1 MDSRRAVEVLSKS
14 RMKALQVLA
23 LVTACW
29 CDSEP
34 YFGFG
39 HRLPTYSTYYTGHH
53 LPSNYNPY
61 IPYSV
66 VNRGLTSNFP
76 QNTQIYYGSQQ
87 TPGRVSTTTF
97 VKDVAENHQNAE
109 SSSSYQKFDAVGE
122 QQVKRLRISPQRTK
136 EDVKVNAR
144 VFAKEIKDK
153 PIHADPRIKAPKD
166 KTSPSAAA
174 ALAYLR
180 SVTLDDLCGKPSEIY
195 IQSIF
200 NGKSKEEAN
209 AEATRYY
216 IQAYNGGARLPESG
230 ACKEADVAYREAF
243 ISGDDPILKSA
254 EAFINAWPGVKE
266 GNPCAI
272 SGIDYVNAIVNGK
285 SHTEANTIAADS
297 FADAFKALAIRGKP
311 LKDPSCAAATRAFF
325 DALPEKPDPANAAAF
340 TAFIDKI
347 FEEGNQAPA
356 YDPVCLASL
365 DAFLDAYN
373 KGEDLLTA
381 NLISARAF
389 FKEFAKGSKVPA
401 DSACAAA
408 TKAYTKEI
416 QNRPSPPNAAAMIA
430 YINEA
435 IATGNNDLDPVCAA
449 SAEAYFDAYIEKKDE
464 AAANEA
470 AAVAYMEAVDKTPN
484 FDRGSPCGKAAT
496 AYIEEF
502 EGK

>member
-1 MDSRRAVEVLSKS
+1 MGEVLSKS

-39 HRLPTYSTYYTGHH
+39 HRLPTYSTYYTGHQ

-87 TPGRVSTTTF
+87 ALGRVSTTAF
-97 VKDVAENHQNAE
+97 VKGVAENQQTAE

-144 VFAKEIKDK
+144 VFAKEISKK
-153 PIHADPRIKAPKD
+153 PIYADPRIKAAKD

-180 SVTLDDLCGKPSEIY
+180 CVTLDDLCGKPSEIY

-297 FADAFKALAIRGKP
+297 FADAFKALAIRRKP

-347 FEEGNQAPA
+347 FEDGNQAPA

-430 YINEA
+430 Y
-435 IATGNNDLDPVCAA
+435 
-449 SAEAYFDAYIEKKDE
+449 FDAYIEKKDE

-470 AAVAYMEAVDKTPN
+470 AAVAYLEAVDKTPN

>member
-1 MDSRRAVEVLSKS
+1 
-14 RMKALQVLA
+14 MKALQVLA

-39 HRLPTYSTYYTGHH
+39 HPLPTYS
-53 LPSNYNPY
+53 PY

-87 TPGRVSTTTF
+87 APGRVSTTTL
-97 VKDVAENHQNAE
+97 VKDVAENQQTAK

-122 QQVKRLRISPQRTK
+122 QQVKKLRISPQRTK

-153 PIHADPRIKAPKD
+153 PINADPRIKAPKD

-297 FADAFKALAIRGKP
+297 FAD
-311 LKDPSCAAATRAFF
+311 T
-325 DALPEKPDPANAAAF
+325 
-340 TAFIDKI
+340 
-347 FEEGNQAPA
+347 
-356 YDPVCLASL
+356 
-365 DAFLDAYN
+365 
-373 KGEDLLTA
+373 
-381 NLISARAF
+381 
-389 FKEFAKGSKVPA
+389 
-401 DSACAAA
+401 
-408 TKAYTKEI
+408 
-416 QNRPSPPNAAAMIA
+416 
-430 YINEA
+430 
-435 IATGNNDLDPVCAA
+435 
-449 SAEAYFDAYIEKKDE
+449 
-464 AAANEA
+464 
-470 AAVAYMEAVDKTPN
+470 
-484 FDRGSPCGKAAT
+484 
-496 AYIEEF
+496 
-502 EGK
+502 

>member
-1 MDSRRAVEVLSKS
+1 
-14 RMKALQVLA
+14 MKALRVLA

-39 HRLPTYSTYYTGHH
+39 HPLSTYS
-53 LPSNYNPY
+53 PY

-66 VNRGLTSNFP
+66 VNRGLTTNFP

-87 TPGRVSTTTF
+87 APGRVSTTSF
-97 VKDVAENHQNAE
+97 VKNADENHQATKF
-109 SSSSYQKFDAVGE
+109 SSSFQKFDAVEE
-122 QQVKRLRISPQRTK
+122 QQVKRLTIPKQK
-136 EDVKVNAR
+136 KAKVKVDER
-144 VFAKEIKDK
+144 KFVKEIVKK
-153 PIHADPRIKAPKD
+153 PIKADPRVKAPND

-180 SVTLDDLCGKPSEIY
+180 SVTLDDLCGKPAEIY

-200 NGKSKEEAN
+200 RGKSKEEAN

-216 IQAYNGGARLPESG
+216 IRAYNEGARQPESG
-230 ACKEADVAYREAF
+230 ACKEADVAYREAY

-254 EAFINAWPGVKE
+254 EAFINAWPGVKD

-285 SHTEANTIAADS
+285 SHTEANTIAAES

-325 DALPEKPDPANAAAF
+325 NALPDKPDPANAAAF
-340 TAFIDKI
+340 TAFIDKT

-365 DAFLDAYN
+365 D
-373 KGEDLLTA
+373 
-381 NLISARAF
+381 AF

-435 IATGNNDLDPVCAA
+435 IASGNNKLDPVCAA
-449 SAEAYFDAYIEKKDE
+449 SAEAYFDAYIEEKDE

-470 AAVAYMEAVDKTPN
+470 AAVAYLEAVDKTPD
-484 FDRGSPCGKAAT
+484 FDRGGPCGKAAA

-502 EGK
+502 KGK

>member
-1 MDSRRAVEVLSKS
+1 MGEVLSKS
-14 RMKALQVLA
+14 RMKALRVLA
-23 LVTACW
+23 LVTAWW

-39 HRLPTYSTYYTGHH
+39 HPLSTYTTYYTGHH
-53 LPSNYNPY
+53 QLPSNYNPY

-66 VNRGLTSNFP
+66 VNRGLTTNFP

-87 TPGRVSTTTF
+87 APGRVSTTSF
-97 VKDVAENHQNAE
+97 VKNTEENHQAAKF
-109 SSSSYQKFDAVGE
+109 SSSFQKFDAVEE
-122 QQVKRLRISPQRTK
+122 QQVKRLTIPKQK
-136 EDVKVNAR
+136 KAKVKVDER
-144 VFAKEIKDK
+144 KFVKEIVKK
-153 PIHADPRIKAPKD
+153 PIKADPRVKAPND

-180 SVTLDDLCGKPSEIY
+180 SVTLDDLCGKPAEIY

-200 NGKSKEEAN
+200 RGKSKEEAN

-216 IQAYNGGARLPESG
+216 IRAYNEGARQPESG
-230 ACKEADVAYREAF
+230 ACKEADVAYREAY

-254 EAFINAWPGVKE
+254 EAFINAWPGVKD

-285 SHTEANTIAADS
+285 SHTEANTIATES

-325 DALPEKPDPANAAAF
+325 NALPDKPDPANAAAF
-340 TAFIDKI
+340 TAFIDKT

-365 DAFLDAYN
+365 DAFLKAYN
-373 KGEDLLTA
+373 KGEDSLTA
-381 NLISARAF
+381 NLKAARAF

-435 IATGNNDLDPVCAA
+435 IASGNNKLDPVCAA
-449 SAEAYFDAYIEKKDE
+449 SAEAYFDAYIEEKDE

-470 AAVAYMEAVDKTPN
+470 AAVAYLEAVDKTPD
-484 FDRGSPCGKAAT
+484 FDRGGPCGKAAA